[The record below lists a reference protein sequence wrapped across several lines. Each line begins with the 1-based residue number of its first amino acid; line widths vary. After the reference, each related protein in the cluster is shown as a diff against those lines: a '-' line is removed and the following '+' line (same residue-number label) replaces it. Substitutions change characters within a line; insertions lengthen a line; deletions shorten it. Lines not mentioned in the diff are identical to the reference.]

1 MRIPRTKEGSSLCV
15 GRAGSVR
22 PGSARRAS
30 VCAPAAID
38 PRPRGGG
45 LPRLQPA
52 PCRACPALTTATPL
66 LLSGGHRS
74 GVTSAGRCSRCPGN
88 CRQGNQATPPR
99 RVTTRLRRPRG
110 RREFR
115 KGPRPGR
122 PRGRAAV
129 RGGPEGGAGAG
140 GGCPVPSAPEVL
152 TVLRAER
159 SAQRGTFRS
168 PAGELS
174 RGTVPHLECLWKM

>member
-30 VCAPAAID
+30 VCAPAPSQGPGVAGSPGSS
-38 PRPRGGG
+38 PRPAA
-45 LPRLQPA
+45 PA
-52 PCRACPALTTATPL
+52 PHLQRPLRSCCLGATAAGSPLPDAARAAPATVARETKL
-66 LLSGGHRS
+66 HRP
-74 GVTSAGRCSRCPGN
+74 VTS
-88 CRQGNQATPPR
+88 
-99 RVTTRLRRPRG
+99 PRG
-110 RREFR
+110 C
-115 KGPRPGR
+115 
-122 PRGRAAV
+122 
-129 RGGPEGGAGAG
+129 GGPEGAGSSERGRGRGGPG
-140 GGCPVPSAPEVL
+140 GGRRCGEVRKEARGLGAEVL